1 MKKMI
6 VRKEFLI
13 PTFFNGSPIQLPV
26 LDKESFNIFF
36 EPNDILSSRVDKI
49 HSMMFLYIKE
59 GDGHCPLIK
68 CKINYNML
76 GMEFAT
82 TGYEEKYFIYDEV
95 TDSMC
100 ANFFQQRLEKYAA
113 YLDGYFGKCYDERIS
128 NNKKGLELS
137 FITEFFEKIGCMGQ
151 YLIPKEDILKEI
163 GSDYVITHKKFC

>member
-1 MKKMI
+1 MI

-13 PTFFNGSPIQLPV
+13 PSFFGGRPIQLPV

-36 EPNDILSSRVDKI
+36 EQNDILSSRVDKI
-49 HSMMFLYIKE
+49 YSMMFLFVKA

-68 CKINYNML
+68 CKINYNVL
-76 GMEFAT
+76 GTEFMSMNYA
-82 TGYEEKYFIYDEV
+82 EEYFIYDEV
-95 TDSMC
+95 LGSLEPL
-100 ANFFQQRLEKYAA
+100 AFQIRLEKYAA
-113 YLDGYFGKCYDERIS
+113 YLDGYFGKCYNERIS

-151 YLIPKEDILKEI
+151 YLIPKEDILKEL